1 MKAQGQDGSLMMDFN
16 GGVLQLCLFL
26 FEYGMVFLYLRLAI
40 TLEQISSE
48 FKDLQI
54 FEKV

>member
-1 MKAQGQDGSLMMDFN
+1 MFVFILIR
-16 GGVLQLCLFL
+16 
-26 FEYGMVFLYLRLAI
+26 YGIFYLRLAI